1 MLIDEVGHGHKHL
14 CVFTFETGL
23 PDILNKL
30 QKVNGKYISAFNV
43 PKALGFCN
51 AKDFEEI
58 KVKIEKTLELRKLS
72 GDKWLEYDNEE

>member
-1 MLIDEVGHGHKHL
+1 MRFANRSNSR
-14 CVFTFETGL
+14 VFTFETDL

-30 QKVNGKYISAFNV
+30 QKVNGKYIYAFNV

-58 KVKIEKTLELRKLS
+58 KVKI
-72 GDKWLEYDNEE
+72 